1 MEAGRGDGHEEEGSQ
16 RFRHAPTPALGAV
29 SVSYVGPDLA
39 RHTAP
44 QTFSAK
50 IDAEHWMAA
59 ERRLID
65 ADQWVAPR
73 VRAQARQGAMT
84 LRDYAQGAVD
94 RRRVRGEPLKPRTR
108 ALYASQL
115 DRLIYPTFG
124 DRVLRS
130 ITRDDVARWYD
141 ALGPQHPTQRAHA
154 YSLLR
159 AVMGQAVVECLVS
172 SSPCQIPGASR
183 VSRQRRIEPASL
195 PELAAIVEGMPER
208 LRLLVVLGAWCALR
222 YGELAELRRHD
233 VDLERGVLS
242 ISRAVVRV
250 DGADLVG
257 RPKSVAGVRHVAIP
271 PHLHP
276 AIQAHLDA
284 HVAPGSDSLLFPR
297 PGTNRHLIHTE
308 VTKIFMT
315 ARAAAG
321 RPDLRLHDL
330 RHTGAVLAAQTG
342 ATLAELMARLGHSTP
357 GAALR
362 YQHAAAGRDAQ
373 IAARLSEMA
382 LQ

>member
-1 MEAGRGDGHEEEGSQ
+1 
-16 RFRHAPTPALGAV
+16 
-29 SVSYVGPDLA
+29 
-39 RHTAP
+39 
-44 QTFSAK
+44 
-50 IDAEHWMAA
+50 
-59 ERRLID
+59 
-65 ADQWVAPR
+65 
-73 VRAQARQGAMT
+73 
-84 LRDYAQGAVD
+84 
-94 RRRVRGEPLKPRTR
+94 
-108 ALYASQL
+108 
-115 DRLIYPTFG
+115 
-124 DRVLRS
+124 
-130 ITRDDVARWYD
+130 
-141 ALGPQHPTQRAHA
+141 
-154 YSLLR
+154 
-159 AVMGQAVVECLVS
+159 MGQAVVEGLVS
-172 SSPCQIPGASR
+172 SSPCQIPGAGR
-183 VSRQRRIEPASL
+183 ASRQRRIEPASL

-242 ISRAVVRV
+242 VSRAVVRV

-276 AIQAHLDA
+276 AIQSHLVRPGSRLAGSTTATSHLHPAIQSHLDA

>member
-1 MEAGRGDGHEEEGSQ
+1 MTTTGKRVRRGFGSLRRLPSGRYQ
-16 RFRHAPTPALGAV
+16 A
-29 SVSYVGPDLA
+29 SYVGPDLA

-50 IDAEHWMAA
+50 IDAEHWMAV
-59 ERRLID
+59 ERRLIE

-84 LRDYAQGAVD
+84 LRQYAPGAID

-115 DRLIYPTFG
+115 ERLIFPTLG
-124 DRVLRS
+124 EKALRS
-130 ITRDDVARWYD
+130 IARDDVSRWYD
-141 ALGPQHPTQRAHA
+141 ALGPGHPTQRAHA

-159 AVMGQAVVECLVS
+159 AVMGQAVVEGLVS
-172 SSPCQIPGASR
+172 SSPCQIPGAGR
-183 VSRQRRIEPASL
+183 ATRQRRIEPASL
-195 PELAAIVEGMPER
+195 PELAAIVQGMPER

-233 VDLERGVLS
+233 VDLERGALS

-257 RPKSVAGVRHVAIP
+257 RPKSVAGVRQVAIP
-271 PHLHP
+271 PHLFP
-276 AIQAHLDA
+276 VIQAHLDA
-284 HVAPGSDSLLFPR
+284 HVAPGPDALLFPR

-373 IAARLSEMA
+373 IAARLSELA
-382 LQ
+382 RG

>member
-1 MEAGRGDGHEEEGSQ
+1 MATTRRRPRRGFGKVRRLPSGRFQ
-16 RFRHAPTPALGAV
+16 A
-29 SVSYVGPDLA
+29 SYAGPDLA

-44 QTFSAK
+44 VTFEAK
-50 IDAEHWMAA
+50 IDAEHWLAV
-59 ERRLID
+59 EHRLIESG
-65 ADQWVAPR
+65 QWEAPKR
-73 VRAQARQGAMT
+73 RALALRGVMT
-84 LRDYAQGAVD
+84 LREYAPGAID
-94 RRRVRGEPLKPRTR
+94 RRRVRGEPLRPRTR

-115 DRLIYPTFG
+115 ERLVFPTFG
-124 DRVLRS
+124 DKPLRS
-130 ITRDDVARWYD
+130 ITRDDVTRWYD
-141 ALGPQHPTQRAHA
+141 SLGPSHPTQRAHA

-159 AVMGQAVVECLVS
+159 AILGQAVTEGLVAT
-172 SSPCQIPGASR
+172 SPCQIPGAGRST
-183 VSRQRRIEPASL
+183 RQRRIEPASL

-208 LRLLVVLGAWCALR
+208 LRLLVLLGAWCALR
-222 YGELAELRRHD
+222 YGELAELRRRD
-233 VDLERGVLS
+233 VDLRRGVLS

-257 RPKSVAGVRHVAIP
+257 RPKSVAGLRDVAIP
-271 PHLHP
+271 PHLIP
-276 AIQAHLDA
+276 VIQAHLDE
-284 HVAPGSDSLLFPR
+284 HVAAGPDALLFPR
-297 PGTNRHLIHTE
+297 PRTNHHLVHTE

-373 IAARLSEMA
+373 IAARLSELA
-382 LQ
+382 RG